1 MYKYKTFITT
11 LLCSIF
17 FLMLLVLPGISAE
30 KEVYINGID
39 AAYPPYAYIDEKGDP
54 AGFDVEALNWIAEE
68 MGFEV
73 VHQPTA
79 WDGIVS
85 GLLANKI
92 DMIYSGMSITEERKQ
107 KVNFSI
113 PYKIIDQAICVQI
126 DSNLNAIAAFMGDNV
141 VGTQRGCTAAMWIE
155 DKLVKTGLLPKDQL
169 KLYDNFPLALQDL
182 QNGRIDAGMMDDV
195 LIKDAISQG
204 MAIKIVGTI
213 ITGEGYGVA
222 VRKEDTELLE
232 IINEGL
238 TRLMNSPKWEELKEK
253 YPDA

>member
-1 MYKYKTFITT
+1 MNRKGRIFTV
-11 LLCSIF
+11 LVCSVLVF
-17 FLMLLVLPGISAE
+17 MLLGLSGLSAE

-39 AAYPPYAYIDEKGDP
+39 PAYPPYAYVDEKGNP
-54 AGFDVEALNWIAEE
+54 AGFDVEALDWIAEE

-73 VHQPTA
+73 IHQPTA

-85 GLLANKI
+85 SLLANKI
-92 DMIYSGMSITEERKQ
+92 DMIYSGMSITEERKE

-113 PYKIIDQAICVQI
+113 PYKIIDQAICVTN
-126 DSNLNAIAAFMGDNV
+126 DSDLNAIAVFMGDNL

-155 DKLVKTGLLPKDQL
+155 DNLVKTGLFPKEQL
-169 KLYDNFPLALQDL
+169 KLYDSFPLALQDL

-204 MAIKIVGTI
+204 ISVKIVGTI
-213 ITGEGYGVA
+213 VTGEGYGVA
-222 VRKEDTELLE
+222 IRKEDTELLKL
-232 IINEGL
+232 INEGL
-238 TRLMNSPKWEELKEK
+238 TRLMNSPKWEELKKK